1 MSHQPFEDWLFSN
14 EPLEPQ
20 QKQALQDHIEECE
33 PCQALKSA
41 LYKVEKVFE
50 ASPLPEPVPGFT
62 QRWYENL
69 SVARGQEQSRHTWRM
84 VLVFFS
90 AATVI
95 IIALTLLNMNSI
107 NWAYQLS
114 QFIANFSLFA
124 GKVNRFWRLFQ
135 SLANAF
141 PVIIPITVILG
152 IGLASLT
159 TVLFITW
166 FSSLIKIYKPVEKG
180 VY

>member
-14 EPLEPQ
+14 ELLEPQ
-20 QKQALQDHIEECE
+20 QKQALQGHLEECDH
-33 PCQALKSA
+33 CQALSSA
-41 LYKVEKVFE
+41 LYQVEEVFD
-50 ASPLPEPVPGFT
+50 ASPLPEPAPGFT
-62 QRWYENL
+62 QRWYEKLNA
-69 SVARGQEQSRHTWRM
+69 ARGQEQSQHTWRM
-84 VLVFFS
+84 VLIFFS
-90 AATVI
+90 AATMI
-95 IIALTLLNMNSI
+95 AIALTLLNLNSI

-124 GKVNRFWRLFQ
+124 GKVNRFWRFFQ
-135 SLANAF
+135 SISNAF

-166 FSSLIKIYKPVEKG
+166 FSSILKIYKPVEKG

>member
-1 MSHQPFEDWLFSN
+1 MSHQPFEDWLFTN
-14 EPLEPQ
+14 EPLESQ
-20 QKQALQDHIEECE
+20 QKQALQDHLEKCE
-33 PCQALKSA
+33 HCQALSSA
-41 LYKVEKVFE
+41 LNKVEEVFE
-50 ASPLPEPVPGFT
+50 ASPIPVPAPGFT
-62 QRWYENL
+62 QRWYEKL
-69 SVARGQEQSRHTWRM
+69 IVARGQEQSRRTWRM
-84 VLVFFS
+84 VLIFFS

-95 IIALTLLNMNSI
+95 IIALTLLNLNSI

-124 GKVNRFWRLFQ
+124 GKVNRFWRFFQ
-135 SLANAF
+135 SLSNAF

-180 VY
+180 V